1 MQLVAALPSR
11 IPEVQKLVMASLRE
25 QTSVT
30 IDEDAV
36 SQYVSRMVR
45 DSHQLCV
52 VACDK
57 GRAKGVVIGE
67 VGGHPFAKGLIAED
81 SFIYVKP
88 AFRTTEAMQD
98 LTECYAF
105 WCMRIPNL
113 IVSTLGSSQFGTAQS
128 VAPVAEREGYTACTT
143 YIKEHS

>member
-11 IPEVQKLVMASLRE
+11 IPEIQKLIMASLRE
-25 QTSVT
+25 QTSAT

-36 SQYVSRMVR
+36 NQYVSRMVR
-45 DSHQLCV
+45 DDHQLCV
-52 VACDK
+52 VACVNGK
-57 GRAKGVVIGE
+57 SKGVVIGE

-88 AFRTTEAMQD
+88 AFRTPEAMQD

-113 IVSTLGSSQFGTAQS
+113 IVSTLGTSQLGTAQS
-128 VAPVAEREGYTACTT
+128 VEPAAEREGYTACTT

>member
-36 SQYVSRMVR
+36 NQYVSRMVR
-45 DSHQLCV
+45 DSHSLCV

-57 GRAKGVVIGE
+57 GKAKGVVIGE
-67 VGGHPFAKGLIAED
+67 VGSHPFAKGLVAED
-81 SFIYVKP
+81 VFIYVKP
-88 AFRTTEAMQD
+88 TYRSTSAMQD

-113 IVSTLGSSQFGTAQS
+113 ITSTLGGSQLGKDSS
-128 VAPVAEREGYTACTT
+128 VELIAEREGYRGGTT

>member
-11 IPEVQKLVMASLRE
+11 IPEIQKLIMASLRE
-25 QTSVT
+25 QTSAT

-36 SQYVSRMVR
+36 NQYVSRMVR
-45 DSHQLCV
+45 DDHQLCV
-52 VACDK
+52 VACDNGK
-57 GRAKGVVIGE
+57 SKGVVIGE
-67 VGGHPFAKGLIAED
+67 VGSHPFAKGLIAED
-81 SFIYVKP
+81 AFIYVKP
-88 AFRTTEAMQD
+88 SYRGTSALEE

-113 IVSTLGSSQFGTAQS
+113 IVSTLGTSQLGTAQS
-128 VAPVAEREGYTACTT
+128 VGPVAEREGYTKCTT

>member
-11 IPEVQKLVMASLRE
+11 IPEIQKLIMASLRE
-25 QTSVT
+25 QTSAT

-36 SQYVSRMVR
+36 NQYVSRKVR
-45 DSHQLCV
+45 DSHSLCV

-57 GRAKGVVIGE
+57 GKAKGVVIGE
-67 VGGHPFAKGLIAED
+67 VGSHPFAKGLVAED
-81 SFIYVKP
+81 VFIYVKP
-88 AFRTTEAMQD
+88 TYRSTSAMQD

>member
-11 IPEVQKLVMASLRE
+11 IPEIQKLVKASLRE

-36 SQYVSRMVR
+36 DQYVSRMVR
-45 DSHQLCV
+45 DDHQLCV
-52 VACDK
+52 VVCVGGK
-57 GRAKGVVIGE
+57 SKGVVIGE
-67 VGGHPFAKGLIAED
+67 VGSHPFASGLIAEE

-88 AFRTTEAMQD
+88 SFRDTSALEE

-113 IVSTLGSSQFGTAQS
+113 IVSTLGSSQLGTQTT
-128 VAPVAEREGYTACTT
+128 VGLVAEREGYTAGTT
-143 YIKEHS
+143 YIREHS

>member
-11 IPEVQKLVMASLRE
+11 IPEIQKLVMASLRE
-25 QTSVT
+25 QTSAT

-36 SQYVSRMVR
+36 NQYVSRMVR
-45 DSHQLCV
+45 DDHQLCV
-52 VACDK
+52 VAYVNGK
-57 GRAKGVVIGE
+57 SKGVVIGE

-88 AFRTTEAMQD
+88 AFRTPEAMQD

>member
-11 IPEVQKLVMASLRE
+11 IPEVQKLIMASLRE
-25 QTSVT
+25 QTSAT

-36 SQYVSRMVR
+36 NQYVSRMVR
-45 DSHQLCV
+45 DSHSLCV

-67 VGGHPFAKGLIAED
+67 VGSHPFAKGLVAED
-81 SFIYVKP
+81 TFIYVKP
-88 AFRTTEAMQD
+88 AYRTTEAMQE

-113 IVSTLGSSQFGTAQS
+113 IVSTLGTSQLATDSSVETI
-128 VAPVAEREGYTACTT
+128 AEREGYRGGTT
-143 YIKEHS
+143 YYREHS

>member
-11 IPEVQKLVMASLRE
+11 IPEIQKLIMASLRE
-25 QTSVT
+25 QTSAT

-36 SQYVSRMVR
+36 NQYVSRMVR
-45 DSHQLCV
+45 DDHQLCV
-52 VACDK
+52 VACVNGK
-57 GRAKGVVIGE
+57 SKGVVIGE

-88 AFRTTEAMQD
+88 AFRTPEAMQD

-113 IVSTLGSSQFGTAQS
+113 ITSTLGGSQLGTDSSVELIS
-128 VAPVAEREGYTACTT
+128 EREGYRGGTT